1 MLIHGLRV
9 VIEDDIGDTRVVK
22 LFDRFAEGIV
32 VPGAEDDEIGV
43 GGDDLFDG
51 KSAIFGVADV
61 GDVFQLGQGFFI
73 KRILLRPPVFPG
85 GKRKGDDFVHG
96 VFAADGEIVFVVEA
110 ENDTFRHFGDGHGA
124 AFHVSRGQVGV
135 GGERAQGQRGGKEQ
149 FFHAEPFVCKGK
161 CEHGCAVAI
170 IG

>member
-1 MLIHGLRV
+1 MLVHGLRV
-9 VIEDDIGDTRVVK
+9 VVEDDVRNACGVK

-32 VPGAEDDEIGV
+32 VPGRKNDEIGV
-43 GGDDLFDG
+43 SSDDLFDG
-51 KSAIFGVADV
+51 KSAIFGVADI

-73 KRILLRPPVFPG
+73 KRVLLWPPVFPG
-85 GKRKGDDFVHG
+85 GKRERDDFVHG

-149 FFHAEPFVCKGK
+149 FFHAEPFVCNGRNVST
-161 CEHGCAVAI
+161 AVRSRL
-170 IG
+170 